1 MNEEGGIYL
10 ENYPTRPTATIG
22 FFTLEGP
29 IEGLKVFRVQ
39 EGAFHPKIL
48 FLLKAGLAGFFMRPL
63 RHLRSRCKQPGKLRI
78 FGGI

>member
-1 MNEEGGIYL
+1 MNEEWVIYL

-29 IEGLKVFRVQ
+29 IEGLKVFRVR

-48 FLLKAGLAGFFMRPL
+48 
-63 RHLRSRCKQPGKLRI
+63 SY
-78 FGGI
+78 